1 MAVFDYEMN
10 QSFAI
15 DYEKMKWEEIRAKMA
30 PYRDPANYRFLR
42 EMPCDDVSA
51 LVLRDLDIFLN
62 RYEFSSVMRSP
73 AVLVGSMEPDS
84 VAKEDAAMMAVDT
97 AILGRTSRRY
107 SDVWWCCVPCLPI

>member
-62 RYEFSSVMRSP
+62 RYEFSSVMRYW
-73 AVLVGSMEPDS
+73 V
-84 VAKEDAAMMAVDT
+84 
-97 AILGRTSRRY
+97 RTSLRY
-107 SDVWWCCVPCLPI
+107 SDVWWCCVPCLPIWDAIIVKRRPCTTAFTKTAWHI